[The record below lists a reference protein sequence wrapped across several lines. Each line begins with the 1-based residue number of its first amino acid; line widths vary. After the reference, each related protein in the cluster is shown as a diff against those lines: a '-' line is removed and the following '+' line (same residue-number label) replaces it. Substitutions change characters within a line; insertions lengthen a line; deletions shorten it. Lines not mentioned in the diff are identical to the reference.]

1 MRRRAIELAARE
13 KRIDRGAIS
22 TFSSRGED
30 RSRRSR
36 DAAREDRA
44 RDPGDD
50 SVNFPGERSRARSGA
65 TREGSGGGNA
75 PAASASPEAAR
86 AALSAAVHHEAM
98 VMNTCA
104 WEVRARVNAASC
116 RFQQA
121 FVTKIGK
128 ARRFT
133 RRTNGQDGSRARE
146 GTRELTCR
154 VLRLRVLCFVR
165 ANCLPVRI
173 RCTSVREF
181 SLGSRERDLSRGNAR
196 FSPDPDSNR
205 RRRLVE
211 RRPFSGKPR
220 EPSSA
225 TFQKISAR
233 ARFGRL
239 TARTRRAATRRSI
252 SPPRLRGPAVV
263 SSRRPRIP
271 GQPAGCSR
279 RASRVPRDTSVA
291 TPPDGGTA
299 ALRGARAA
307 RARGRGRGV
316 PRVVAARA
324 RERRSRA
331 EAERRRTRGRPP
343 RARSIRQSRSFTTL
357 TSMLKTK
364 L

>member
-104 WEVRARVNAASC
+104 WEVRARVNAANC

-128 ARRFT
+128 ARRFA

-196 FSPDPDSNR
+196 FSPYPGSNR

-211 RRPFSGKPR
+211 RRAF
-220 EPSSA
+220 
-225 TFQKISAR
+225 
-233 ARFGRL
+233 
-239 TARTRRAATRRSI
+239 
-252 SPPRLRGPAVV
+252 
-263 SSRRPRIP
+263 
-271 GQPAGCSR
+271 
-279 RASRVPRDTSVA
+279 
-291 TPPDGGTA
+291 
-299 ALRGARAA
+299 
-307 RARGRGRGV
+307 
-316 PRVVAARA
+316 
-324 RERRSRA
+324 
-331 EAERRRTRGRPP
+331 
-343 RARSIRQSRSFTTL
+343 
-357 TSMLKTK
+357 
-364 L
+364 